1 MHNGD
6 SSDDQGWH
14 CPPATGGSVCS
25 RGGRKHYR
33 RQRSCN
39 KSSKDSGCKSS
50 NTLNDG
56 RASASENVDGA
67 RNGISQGIPQVNGF
81 ATNGFA
87 SLPEQGNLYIITSPA
102 EVKWNSVN
110 GLNGV
115 NGVSSNGNLYSP
127 SCISESSLDGGAQ
140 CATMSANSALPSPA
154 QQALLATPIYN
165 FELPN
170 DLVGLLIGRRGAH
183 VQYLEEM
190 TGASISVYD
199 HASFT
204 KSRLCAIQGTR
215 DAINSCLRLIRKRF
229 PVRTFPHLKLHPVFL
244 PGMLPLLT
252 VPVTIRAAEWQE
264 LDLVEGM
271 AIETLVCFAYSPGH
285 FFVHQPT
292 HPSYMHLNQFQ
303 AMMSFLYECDGD
315 AMPNLNPIVEN
326 TQCAAYCE
334 NGWYRAIVCE
344 AKEENG
350 SVSTALVRLLDCGG
364 YFELPVSALK
374 QLRVECTGF
383 PIQANEIILQG
394 VEPADGTDE
403 WSAEAKGY
411 FERLTESTIILTRVS
426 ETLPSGAK
434 LSDVYLTNPEH
445 HSLAALLVD
454 NGFAKFVSS
463 QATTA

>member
-14 CPPATGGSVCS
+14 CPPATGASVCS

-39 KSSKDSGCKSS
+39 QSGKNSEYKSS
-50 NTLNDG
+50 NTLKDG
-56 RASASENVDGA
+56 HATASGKVNGTV
-67 RNGISQGIPQVNGF
+67 NGINQGIQVNGF

-87 SLPEQGNLYIITSPA
+87 SLPEQGSLYIITSPA
-102 EVKWNSVN
+102 GVEWSSVN
-110 GLNGV
+110 GLNGI

-127 SCISESSLDGGAQ
+127 SCISESSLDGSVQ
-140 CATMSANSALPSPA
+140 CATMSANSALASPV

-170 DLVGLLIGRRGAH
+170 DLVGLLIGRHGAH
-183 VQYLEEM
+183 VQYLEEI
-190 TGASISVYD
+190 TGASISVYN
-199 HASFT
+199 HASFP
-204 KSRLCAIQGTR
+204 KSRLCAIEGSR
-215 DAINSCLRLIRKRF
+215 NAINACLRMIRKRF

-244 PGMLPLLT
+244 PEMLSPFLT

-264 LDLVEGM
+264 LDLVDGM

-303 AMMSFLYECDGD
+303 AMMSYIYERDGG

-344 AKEENG
+344 LKQENG
-350 SVSTALVRLLDCGG
+350 NISTALVKLLDCGG

-394 VEPADGTDE
+394 VEPANDTDE
-403 WSAEAKGY
+403 WSAEAKSY

-434 LSDVYLTNPEH
+434 LSDVYLTNPER

-454 NGFAKFVSS
+454 NGFAKFVPAQGSN
-463 QATTA
+463 A